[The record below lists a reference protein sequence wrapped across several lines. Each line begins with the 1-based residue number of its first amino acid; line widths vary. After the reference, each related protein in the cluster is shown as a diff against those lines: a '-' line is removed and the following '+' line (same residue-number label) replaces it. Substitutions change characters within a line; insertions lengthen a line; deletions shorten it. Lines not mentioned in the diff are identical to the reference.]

1 MTSLAPSPSS
11 APQGGGP
18 LAGVRVLDFSH
29 ILAGPYCTRILADL
43 GADVAKVESH
53 SRPDATGAVRLP
65 PEYTGRRDRSTSFLN
80 TNRNKRS
87 ITINLKSDGGKALAA
102 RLASVAD
109 VLVENFSA
117 RVMDRLDLGYRH
129 LQPVNPRLIYVSMS
143 GYGHNGPRRD
153 WTSMNSNL
161 QAYTGLMMVNGT
173 EEDEPISISNSW
185 NDYMGG
191 LHATVGI
198 LQALARRAKTG
209 VGMNL
214 DLAQFECSVATV
226 GPLLLASAVNGE
238 APTRLGN
245 RSTSV
250 APQGCY
256 RCAGRDEWCVI
267 SVQTDEQWRALLDVM
282 EANGRF
288 REPDFATVLGRLAR
302 HDEIDRAIE
311 SWTSELAKEEVER
324 RLRAAGVPAE
334 RMRRRG
340 ARDGR
345 RRARVRRGRG
355 PAGPPHPR
363 NRATP
368 GVRRELHHAH
378 CAGSA
383 RWRAHRRCAS
393 RLAGTRRRGDRTP
406 GCR

>member
-1 MTSLAPSPSS
+1 
-11 APQGGGP
+11 
-18 LAGVRVLDFSH
+18 
-29 ILAGPYCTRILADL
+29 
-43 GADVAKVESH
+43 
-53 SRPDATGAVRLP
+53 
-65 PEYTGRRDRSTSFLN
+65 
-80 TNRNKRS
+80 
-87 ITINLKSDGGKALAA
+87 
-102 RLASVAD
+102 
-109 VLVENFSA
+109 
-117 RVMDRLDLGYRH
+117 
-129 LQPVNPRLIYVSMS
+129 
-143 GYGHNGPRRD
+143 
-153 WTSMNSNL
+153 
-161 QAYTGLMMVNGT
+161 
-173 EEDEPISISNSW
+173 DEPISISNSW

-334 RMRRRG
+334 RMRRANEVLETG
-340 ARDGR
+340 EGE
-345 RRARVRRGRG
+345 RVF
-355 PAGPPHPR
+355 AAVEDPPGHPI
-363 NRATP
+363 RATALP
-368 GVRRELHHAH
+368 LAFG
-378 CAGSA
+378 
-383 RWRAHRRCAS
+383 AS
-393 RLAGTRRRGDRTP
+393 SITPIAPAPRVGEHTDAVLRDWLGLADGEIERLAADE
-406 GCR
+406 